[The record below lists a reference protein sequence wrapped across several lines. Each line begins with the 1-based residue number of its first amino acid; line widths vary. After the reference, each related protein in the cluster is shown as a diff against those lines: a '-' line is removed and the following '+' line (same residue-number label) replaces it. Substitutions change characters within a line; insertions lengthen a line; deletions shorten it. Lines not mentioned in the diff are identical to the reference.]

1 MIVILKPGVSLK
13 AMGELV
19 RFIESQGLRIGRIVR
34 GEERTVIGLIGE
46 ERQVPIDRIRAFE
59 GVEDVVPVLKPF
71 KLVAREFQAEDTIVR
86 GRGFA
91 FGGGSFAVI
100 AGPCAVESAEQ
111 ILETARFLA
120 GHGADLLRGGAYK
133 PRTSPYTFQGMEVE
147 GLELLVRAR
156 EETGLAIV
164 TEVVSAE
171 DVEHVAAVADMLQ
184 IGARNMQNFRL
195 LQRVGR
201 SNRPV
206 LLKRGQSATL
216 EEFLLAAEYIVA
228 EGNPNVILCERGIR
242 TFERYTRNTL
252 DIAAVPLLK
261 QLSHL
266 PVVVDPSHATGRRDL
281 VPPLAMAALAAGA
294 DGLMVE
300 VHPDPESALSDG
312 PQSLTFDQFDGMM
325 QDLERMRTVLRPPA
339 AAAETVRT

>member
-1 MIVILKPGVSLK
+1 MIVILKPGVSLQ

-19 RFIESQGLRIGRIVR
+19 RFIESQGLRVGRIVR
-34 GEERTVIGLIGE
+34 GEQRTVIGLIGE

-71 KLVAREFQAEDTIVR
+71 KLVSRELQKEDTIIR
-86 GRGFA
+86 GEGFR
-91 FGGGSFAVI
+91 FGGGGFTVI
-100 AGPCAVESAEQ
+100 AGPCAVESADQ
-111 ILETARFLA
+111 ILDIARFLRD
-120 GHGADLLRGGAYK
+120 HGVDVLRGGAYK
-133 PRTSPYTFQGMEVE
+133 PRTSPYSFQGMETE
-147 GLELLVRAR
+147 GLDLLARAR
-156 EETGLAIV
+156 EETGLAII

-171 DVEHVAAVADMLQ
+171 DVPTVAEVADILQ
-184 IGARNMQNFRL
+184 VGARNMQNFRL

-201 SNRPV
+201 TDRPV
-206 LLKRGQSATL
+206 FLKRGQSATL
-216 EEFLLAAEYIVA
+216 EEFLLAAEYVVA

-281 VPPLAMAALAAGA
+281 VPPLAIAALAAGA

-300 VHPDPESALSDG
+300 VHPDPENALSDG
-312 PQSLTFDQFDGMM
+312 PQSLTYEMFDRMIE
-325 QDLERMRTVLRPPA
+325 DLDRVRSALRPHA
-339 AAAETVRT
+339 AVV

>member
-1 MIVILKPGVSLK
+1 MIVILKPGVSLRL
-13 AMGELV
+13 MGELV
-19 RFIESQGLRIGRIVR
+19 QFIESQGLKIGRIVR

-46 ERQVPIDRIRAFE
+46 ERHVPIDRIRAFE

-71 KLVAREFQAEDTIVR
+71 KLVARELQPEDTIVR
-86 GRGFA
+86 GEGFA
-91 FGGGSFAVI
+91 FGGGGFTVI
-100 AGPCAVESAEQ
+100 AGPCAVESADQ
-111 ILETARFLA
+111 ILETARFLKA
-120 GHGADLLRGGAYK
+120 HGVDVLRGGAYK
-133 PRTSPYTFQGMEVE
+133 PRTSPYTFQGMEIE
-147 GLELLVRAR
+147 GLELLARAR
-156 EETGLAIV
+156 AETGLAIV

-171 DVEHVAAVADMLQ
+171 DVAAIAEIADILQ
-184 IGARNMQNFRL
+184 VGARNMQNFRL

-201 SNRPV
+201 SDRPV
-206 LLKRGQSATL
+206 FLKRGQSATL
-216 EEFLLAAEYIVA
+216 EEFLLAAEYVVA

-281 VPPLAMAALAAGA
+281 VPPLAAAALAAGA

-312 PQSLTFDQFDGMM
+312 PQSLNFPEFARMM
-325 QDLERMRTVLRPPA
+325 EDLERIRAALRPQPA
-339 AAAETVRT
+339 GV

>member
-1 MIVILKPGVSLK
+1 MIVILKPGVSLQT
-13 AMGELV
+13 MGELV
-19 RFIESQGLRIGRIVR
+19 RFIESQGLRVGRIVR
-34 GEERTVIGLIGE
+34 GEQRTVIGLIGE

-71 KLVAREFQAEDTIVR
+71 KLVSRELQKEDTVVR
-86 GRGFA
+86 GEGFH
-91 FGGGSFAVI
+91 FGGGGFTVI
-100 AGPCAVESAEQ
+100 AGPCAVESADQ
-111 ILETARFLA
+111 ILDIARFLRD
-120 GHGADLLRGGAYK
+120 HGVDVLRGGAYK
-133 PRTSPYTFQGMEVE
+133 PRTSPYSFQGMETE
-147 GLELLVRAR
+147 GLDLLARAR
-156 EETGLAIV
+156 EETGLAII

-171 DVEHVAAVADMLQ
+171 DVPAVAEMADILQ
-184 IGARNMQNFRL
+184 VGARNMQNFRL

-201 SNRPV
+201 TDRPV
-206 LLKRGQSATL
+206 FLKRGQSATL
-216 EEFLLAAEYIVA
+216 EEFLLAAEYVVA

-281 VPPLAMAALAAGA
+281 VPPLAIAALAAGA

-300 VHPDPESALSDG
+300 VHPDPENALSDG
-312 PQSLTFDQFDGMM
+312 PQSLTFEMFARMM
-325 QDLERMRTVLRPPA
+325 EDLERVRSALRPQA
-339 AAAETVRT
+339 AVV

>member
-1 MIVILKPGVSLK
+1 VIVILKPGVSLK

-19 RFIESQGLRIGRIVR
+19 KFIESQGLRIGRIVR

-71 KLVAREFQAEDTIVR
+71 KLVGRELQPEDTVVR
-86 GRGFA
+86 GEGFA
-91 FGGGSFAVI
+91 FGDGGFTVI
-100 AGPCAVESAEQ
+100 AGPCAVESADQ
-111 ILETARFLA
+111 ILETARFLR
-120 GHGADLLRGGAYK
+120 GQGAHVLRGGAYK

-147 GLELLVRAR
+147 GLGLLARAR
-156 EETGLAIV
+156 EETGLAII
-164 TEVVSAE
+164 TEVVTAE
-171 DVEHVAAVADMLQ
+171 DVAHVAEVADILQ
-184 IGARNMQNFRL
+184 VGARNMQNFRL

-201 SNRPV
+201 TDRPV

-281 VPPLAMAALAAGA
+281 VPPLAAASLAAGA
-294 DGLMVE
+294 DGVMVE
-300 VHPDPESALSDG
+300 VHPDPENALSDG
-312 PQSLTFDQFDGMM
+312 PQSLTFEGFTRMM
-325 QDLERMRTVLRPPA
+325 GDLERIRAALRPHPA
-339 AAAETVRT
+339 GV

>member
-1 MIVILKPGVSLK
+1 MIVILKPGVSLQ

-19 RFIESQGLRIGRIVR
+19 RFIESQGLRVGRIVR
-34 GEERTVIGLIGE
+34 GEQRTVIGLIGE
-46 ERQVPIDRIRAFE
+46 ERQLPIDRIRAFE

-71 KLVAREFQAEDTIVR
+71 KLVNRELQNDDTIVR
-86 GRGFA
+86 GEGFR
-91 FGGGSFAVI
+91 FGGGGFTVI
-100 AGPCAVESAEQ
+100 AGPCAVESADQ
-111 ILETARFLA
+111 ILGIARFLRD
-120 GHGADLLRGGAYK
+120 HGVEVLRGGAYK
-133 PRTSPYTFQGMEVE
+133 PRTSPYSFQGMETQ
-147 GLELLVRAR
+147 GLDLLARAR
-156 EETGLAIV
+156 EETGLAII

-171 DVEHVAAVADMLQ
+171 DVPVVAEVADILQ
-184 IGARNMQNFRL
+184 VGARNMQNFRL

-201 SNRPV
+201 TDRPV
-206 LLKRGQSATL
+206 FLKRGQSATL
-216 EEFLLAAEYIVA
+216 EEFLLAAEYVVA

-281 VPPLAMAALAAGA
+281 VPPLAIAALAAGA

-300 VHPDPESALSDG
+300 VHPDPENALSDG
-312 PQSLTFDQFDGMM
+312 PQSLTYEMFSRMVE
-325 QDLERMRTVLRPPA
+325 DLDRVRSALRPHPA
-339 AAAETVRT
+339 AV

>member
-19 RFIESQGLRIGRIVR
+19 KFIESQGLRVGRIVR

-46 ERQVPIDRIRAFE
+46 DRHVPIDRIRAFE

-71 KLVAREFQAEDTIVR
+71 KLVNRELQKEDTIVR
-86 GRGFA
+86 GEGFR
-91 FGGGSFAVI
+91 FGGGSFTVI
-100 AGPCAVESAEQ
+100 AGPCAVESADQ
-111 ILETARFLA
+111 IMEIAHFLRDQ
-120 GHGADLLRGGAYK
+120 GVEVLRGGAFK
-133 PRTSPYTFQGMEVE
+133 PRTSPYSFQGMETE
-147 GLELLVRAR
+147 GLDLLARAR
-156 EETGLAIV
+156 EETGLAII

-171 DVEHVAAVADMLQ
+171 DVPAVAEVADILQ
-184 IGARNMQNFRL
+184 VGARNMQNFRL
-195 LQRVGR
+195 LQHVGR
-201 SNRPV
+201 TDRPV
-206 LLKRGQSATL
+206 FLKRGQSATL
-216 EEFLLAAEYIVA
+216 EEFLLAAEYVVA

-266 PVVVDPSHATGRRDL
+266 PVVVDPCHATGRRDL
-281 VPPLAMAALAAGA
+281 VPPLAIAALAAGA

-300 VHPDPESALSDG
+300 VHPDPENALSDG
-312 PQSLTFDQFDGMM
+312 PQSLTFEMFAHMNE
-325 QDLERMRTVLRPPA
+325 DLERVRAALRPHA
-339 AAAETVRT
+339 AVV

>member
-1 MIVILKPGVSLK
+1 MIVILKPGVSLQ

-19 RFIESQGLRIGRIVR
+19 RFIESQGLRVGRIVR
-34 GEERTVIGLIGE
+34 GEQRTVIGLIGE

-71 KLVAREFQAEDTIVR
+71 KLVSRELQKEDTVIR
-86 GRGFA
+86 GEGFR
-91 FGGGSFAVI
+91 FGGGGFTVI
-100 AGPCAVESAEQ
+100 AGPCAVESADQ
-111 ILETARFLA
+111 ILEIARFLRA
-120 GHGADLLRGGAYK
+120 NGVDVLRGGAYK
-133 PRTSPYTFQGMEVE
+133 PRTSPYSFQGMETE
-147 GLELLVRAR
+147 GLDLLARAR
-156 EETGLAIV
+156 EETGLAII

-171 DVEHVAAVADMLQ
+171 DVPAVAEMADILQ
-184 IGARNMQNFRL
+184 VGARNMQNFRL

-201 SNRPV
+201 TDRPV
-206 LLKRGQSATL
+206 FLKRGQSATL
-216 EEFLLAAEYIVA
+216 EEFLLAAEYVVA

-281 VPPLAMAALAAGA
+281 VAPLAIAALAAGA

-300 VHPDPESALSDG
+300 VHPDPENALSDG
-312 PQSLTFDQFDGMM
+312 PQSLTFEMFARMM
-325 QDLERMRTVLRPPA
+325 EDIERVRAALRPQA
-339 AAAETVRT
+339 AVV